1 MHWFRYR
8 LQTKLEKGVETRTWN
23 LPCGVPPASLQTATS
38 PSARP
43 IAISNGETVSSSC
56 FLSTEEKSRGNSR
69 ERKKKLL
76 QASEQD
82 TASTG

>member
-43 IAISNGETVSSSC
+43 IAISNGETASKKQPDIHQDSDATSSPTTPTRC
-56 FLSTEEKSRGNSR
+56 
-69 ERKKKLL
+69 
-76 QASEQD
+76 
-82 TASTG
+82 